1 MGSFAALS
9 CFISRLAERAL
20 PFFKL
25 LRRSGSFTWTKE
37 AEQAFQE
44 LKKHLTFLSMLVAP
58 ELGET
63 LFLYLAASTEVV
75 SMVMFAQRMVQAGQ
89 GVARDPPAEDGGPT
103 TMEAAGEPMPGG
115 PDLETRGPDKPQPGE
130 KPEALGAKG
139 PAAPEPGM
147 AGKGMP
153 DLAAGVRTI

>member
-1 MGSFAALS
+1 MGSLAALS

-25 LRRSGSFTWTKE
+25 LRRSGSFTWTEE

-75 SMVMFAQRMVQAGQ
+75 SMVMFAQRTVQAGQ

-115 PDLETRGPDKPQPGE
+115 PDEPQPGE

-147 AGKGMP
+147 AGKGVL